1 MTGPESADIIS
12 LADKTFKNWKETSF
26 IHRSELMKNAAKV
39 LRDNSEEY
47 SVLMTIEMG
56 KPIVQSRMEVE
67 KCEWVCDYYADNA
80 EKILAEEIIKTEA
93 TKSFVSYHPLGVILA
108 VMPWNFPFWQVFR
121 FAAPNL
127 MAGNAGLLKHASN
140 VSGCALAIEDVF
152 RKAGFP
158 ENLFRT
164 LLVKSKNVKDIIS
177 NTKVQAVTLTG
188 SVPAGKSVAALAGSL
203 IKKTVLEL
211 GGSDPYVVLE
221 DADLHQAAMSCVT
234 SRIINGGQSCIAAK
248 RFIIVESVYDEFEK
262 LYLEIMSKKKMGD
275 PLDANNDLGPQA
287 SLQLR
292 DELHDQVL
300 RSIKQGA
307 ELILGGT
314 VPEIDGAYYPPTIL
328 RNVKPGMPAFD
339 EELFGKPMDPEECDL
354 KVYQDLLMFC
364 FIKFNIPHGS
374 KILDIGGGDSRIL
387 RYFKNVHECWNIDK
401 LEGVGNGPTDI
412 DTSGFRLV
420 HDYMG
425 NFNDE
430 LPENYFDL
438 VFSISTLEHVPLDD
452 EKTYENILKDINRV
466 LKPGGYSVHCIDV
479 VLKEDYV
486 WTNEIMPYFFRNVEM
501 INQFIPLLEILKDP
515 DLFVMSKKYYERTWQ
530 ITTGKSYEEFG
541 RPGSYNFLW
550 RK

>member
-1 MTGPESADIIS
+1 MLSSINPANNILIKNYDEMTGPESADIIS

-39 LRDNSEEY
+39 LRENSEEY

-56 KPIVQSRMEVE
+56 KPIVQSRTEVE
-67 KCEWVCDYYADNA
+67 KCAWVCDYYADNA
-80 EKILAEEIIKTEA
+80 ENFLADEIIKTEA
-93 TKSFVSYHPLGVILA
+93 TKSFVSYQPLGVILA

-140 VSGCALAIEDVF
+140 VSGCALAIEDIF

-164 LLVKSKNVKDIIS
+164 LLVKSKNVKEIIS

-262 LYLEIMSKKKMGD
+262 LYLEIMSKKRMGD
-275 PLDANNDLGPQA
+275 PLDENNDLGPQA

-292 DELHDQVL
+292 NELHDQVL

-328 RNVKPGMPAFD
+328 SNVKPGMPAFD
-339 EELFGKPMDPEECDL
+339 EELFGPVAALIKAADENDAIDLANKSIFGLGASVFTRDIKRGEYIAKEKLNAGCCFVNDFVKSDPRLPFGGIKESGYGREL
-354 KVYQDLLMFC
+354 SPFGIKELMNIKTVY
-364 FIKFNIPHGS
+364 IK
-374 KILDIGGGDSRIL
+374 
-387 RYFKNVHECWNIDK
+387 
-401 LEGVGNGPTDI
+401 
-412 DTSGFRLV
+412 
-420 HDYMG
+420 
-425 NFNDE
+425 
-430 LPENYFDL
+430 
-438 VFSISTLEHVPLDD
+438 
-452 EKTYENILKDINRV
+452 
-466 LKPGGYSVHCIDV
+466 
-479 VLKEDYV
+479 
-486 WTNEIMPYFFRNVEM
+486 
-501 INQFIPLLEILKDP
+501 
-515 DLFVMSKKYYERTWQ
+515 
-530 ITTGKSYEEFG
+530 
-541 RPGSYNFLW
+541 
-550 RK
+550 